1 MSRLLVG
8 INLSVAV
15 GLAMAVG
22 LCDGYSNE
30 STETRAPPAKTN
42 STETANVT
50 VVRLQ
55 ELADA
60 MPDGREVTSWYK
72 RARTISDVKSA
83 NAYVGGEIAKAG
95 RVESAL
101 GQFRGELMR
110 SCAAASSLDL
120 SQIGTITTRMQ
131 SLQKVLSE
139 VQSELRKSVE
149 VMRHSGISEKPSVVA
164 FKSRHDL
171 RQYEAAIIEFAG
183 LHVNAQE
190 IEKAIAALAV
200 NIPKAADGCGS
211 TIIPPLFSQ
220 PNVPAPKAVPRR
232 TPSTVNPT
240 SPRRAPSVGNTN
252 FAVPRSW

>member
-1 MSRLLVG
+1 MSRLLAG
-8 INLSVAV
+8 INLIAAV
-15 GLAMAVG
+15 GLAMAVD

-42 STETANVT
+42 STETVNAT

-55 ELADA
+55 ELSDA

-72 RARTISDVKSA
+72 KARTISDVKVA
-83 NAYVGGEIAKAG
+83 NGYVGGEIAKAG

-110 SCAAASSLDL
+110 SCAAVSSLDL
-120 SQIGTITTRMQ
+120 SQIRTITTRLQ
-131 SLQKVLSE
+131 SLQKALSE
-139 VQSELRKSVE
+139 VQSELGKSVE
-149 VMRHSGISEKPSVVA
+149 IMRRNAISEKPGVVA

-190 IEKAIAALAV
+190 IEKGVAALAV
-200 NIPKAADGCGS
+200 NIPKAADGCGA
-211 TIIPPLFSQ
+211 TIIPPLFGQ

-232 TPSTVNPT
+232 TPLNVGPAL
-240 SPRRAPSVGNTN
+240 PRRPSSNSV
-252 FAVPRSW
+252 F